1 MSDDQA
7 PESDQ
12 VRGPRTRPA
21 FLPPVEGHPPPAY
34 GVPYPARDDAA
45 RHGTPWN
52 IGVIIAGAVLLVS
65 AFLPWAEAR
74 ITIDLFGR
82 LLSRDLG
89 SVAGLEADNVVVA
102 VPVLA
107 MVAIAMAF
115 WGIVGRDTRVSALAC
130 VPGLLALLVC
140 GLFVLRLDDIKD
152 RLAAEDLSVGYQ
164 IAVVN
169 GWYLAVAMSLLVV
182 GFSLARPLTRR
193 IGAARSGASVAARP
207 VPSTQPSVPEPGAQ
221 VQWMEQQTQPQ
232 AQWQWPDRQQP
243 PDAPGAPGAGQ
254 S

>member
-1 MSDDQA
+1 M
-7 PESDQ
+7 
-12 VRGPRTRPA
+12 
-21 FLPPVEGHPPPAY
+21 EGHPAPAY
-34 GVPYPARDDAA
+34 GVPYPARDDAG
-45 RHGTPWN
+45 HGTPWN
-52 IGVIIAGAVLLVS
+52 IGVIIAGSVLLVS

-130 VPGLLALLVC
+130 LPGLLSLLVC

-152 RLAAEDLSVGYQ
+152 RLAAEDLSVGYEV
-164 IAVVN
+164 AVDN

-193 IGAARSGASVAARP
+193 LGAARSGASVPAQP
-207 VPSTQPSVPEPGAQ
+207 VPSAQPPAPEPGAQ
-221 VQWMEQQTQPQ
+221 ARWMEQPTQPQ
-232 AQWQWPDRQQP
+232 AQWQWADQQQP
-243 PDAPGAPGAGQ
+243 PPPGAPGTNQYPSEGATPQ
-254 S
+254 TPRQRPD